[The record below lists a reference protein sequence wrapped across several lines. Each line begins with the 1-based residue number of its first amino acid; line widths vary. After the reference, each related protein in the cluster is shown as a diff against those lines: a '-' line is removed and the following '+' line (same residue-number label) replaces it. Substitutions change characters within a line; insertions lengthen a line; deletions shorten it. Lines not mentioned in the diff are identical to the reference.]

1 MESIHTAANE
11 VAATLSL
18 LDGQPEAAGI
28 GEGTSLR
35 DELGFDSLKMV
46 ELMVALEER
55 FAITIG
61 ESDLDPQ
68 ALETVGDLYDLV
80 DKYRAG

>member
-1 MESIHTAANE
+1 METTKIAVNE
-11 VAATLSL
+11 VAASLSI
-18 LDGQPEAAGI
+18 LDGQPETTAI

-55 FAITIG
+55 FAIRLE

-68 ALETVGDLYDLV
+68 ALDTVGDLYGLV
-80 DKYRAG
+80 DKYLAG